1 MSDQDR
7 GPYTPQS
14 DAPLAFDPRQSRGGG
29 GGPAPMTLLVSA
41 IILMALI
48 VGILLFYR
56 HGVRH
61 PEQPATLVGAPV
73 AETKSPPS
81 AADTASS
88 DQAAGLQVY
97 KSEATPSS
105 EGRTAAAAAPAFES
119 GQEQPAPLPAARPVQ
134 PPPPIVNAPLRRAD
148 TLPPPPPK
156 PVPRPAP
163 KPVIVKQL
171 PPIAQEPSVA
181 AAPPSDSGNVAGSA
195 FGPHSAQPAHA
206 ASSSA
211 PATAHASTSPA
222 KPASSAKPAAIA
234 PTTKAEAKPDSAA
247 KPKPKPATT
256 TAEAKPAPEPK
267 PAAAGGPVTVQ
278 IGAFSSADLAKQGWT
293 DTAHILPGAMAG
305 KSRKVETT
313 VKDGKTFYRSY
324 VGGFASKADAEAFC
338 TSLRA
343 RSRPCM
349 VK

>member
-48 VGILLFYR
+48 VGVLLFYR

-61 PEQPATLVGAPV
+61 PDQPATLVGAPV
-73 AETKSPPS
+73 AETKSAPS
-81 AADTASS
+81 ASDATSG

-97 KSEATPSS
+97 KSESTPSS
-105 EGRTAAAAAPAFES
+105 EGRTAPAAAPAFES
-119 GQEQPAPLPAARPVQ
+119 GQEQPVPLPAARPVQ
-134 PPPPIVNAPLRRAD
+134 PPPPIVNAPLRGVD
-148 TLPPPPPK
+148 KPPPVPAP
-156 PVPRPAP
+156 PRPAP
-163 KPVIVKQL
+163 KPVVVAKL
-171 PPIAQEPSVA
+171 PPAPPPTPVA
-181 AAPPSDSGNVAGSA
+181 AAQPTDSGNVAGSA
-195 FGPHSAQPAHA
+195 FGSHSGQSSHA
-206 ASSSA
+206 ATTQVPTPSHVA
-211 PATAHASTSPA
+211 KPPPATKAIDLAASGDTT
-222 KPASSAKPAAIA
+222 
-234 PTTKAEAKPDSAA
+234 TTKVASAA
-247 KPKPKPATT
+247 KPKPKPTT
-256 TAEAKPAPEPK
+256 TAEAKPTAEPK
-267 PAAAGGPVTVQ
+267 PATTSAAGGAVTVQ
-278 IGAFSSADLAKQGWT
+278 IGAFSSAALAQQGWS
-293 DTAHILPGAMAG
+293 DTAHILPSAMSG
-305 KSRKVETT
+305 KSRKVEST
-313 VKDGKTFYRSY
+313 VKDGKTYYRSY

>member
-7 GPYTPQS
+7 GPYTPQN

-73 AETKSPPS
+73 AETKAPPS
-81 AADTASS
+81 TADTTSS

-105 EGRTAAAAAPAFES
+105 EGRIAAAPAFES
-119 GQEQPAPLPAARPVQ
+119 GQEEPTPLPAARPVE
-134 PPPPIVNAPLRRAD
+134 PPPPIVNAPIRRAE
-148 TLPPPPPK
+148 TSPPPPK
-156 PVPRPAP
+156 PVAKAAP

-171 PPIAQEPSVA
+171 PPIAPGPTVTA
-181 AAPPSDSGNVAGSA
+181 AKPPSDAGNVAGSA
-195 FGPHSAQPAHA
+195 FGAHNGQAAHTASVPAA
-206 ASSSA
+206 A
-211 PATAHASTSPA
+211 PA
-222 KPASSAKPAAIA
+222 KPASSAKPATVA
-234 PTTKAEAKPDSAA
+234 TTATPKTEAKPDSAA
-247 KPKPKPATT
+247 KPKPKPTT
-256 TAEAKPAPEPK
+256 TTETKPATEAKPATAS
-267 PAAAGGPVTVQ
+267 AASGPVTVQ

-293 DTAHILPGAMAG
+293 DTAHILPSAMAG

>member
-73 AETKSPPS
+73 AETKSAPS
-81 AADTASS
+81 SGDATSG

-97 KSEATPSS
+97 KSETTPSS
-105 EGRTAAAAAPAFES
+105 EGHAAAAPAFES

-134 PPPPIVNAPLRRAD
+134 PPPSIVNAPLRRAD
-148 TLPPPPPK
+148 TVPPAPPRPPRKPVLVAKLPPVPPPTL
-156 PVPRPAP
+156 V
-163 KPVIVKQL
+163 QTT
-171 PPIAQEPSVA
+171 PP
-181 AAPPSDSGNVAGSA
+181 DSGNVAGSA
-195 FGPHSAQPAHA
+195 FGPHA
-206 ASSSA
+206 APSSHV
-211 PATAHASTSPA
+211 ATAPTPTHTSTPPV
-222 KPASSAKPAAIA
+222 KLASSAKPATVA
-234 PTTKAEAKPDSAA
+234 TTATLKADSVA
-247 KPKPKPATT
+247 KPKPKPTT
-256 TAEAKPAPEPK
+256 TTEAKPTAEPK
-267 PAAAGGPVTVQ
+267 PATASAAGGAVTVQ
-278 IGAFSSADLAKQGWT
+278 IGAFSSADLAKQGWS
-293 DTAHILPGAMAG
+293 DTAHILPSAMAG

-313 VKDGKTFYRSY
+313 VKDGKTYYRSY

-338 TSLRA
+338 TSLRG